1 MQQLLPDSELF
12 ESVCEDRDAPH
23 YVGDLEAQQKAET
36 QK

>member
-1 MQQLLPDSELF
+1 MQQLMADTELF

-23 YVGDLEAQQKAET
+23 YVGDLESKQKAG